1 MALPTHLHCSQV
13 CGAKYGVRSRVAAL
27 PNPSVKASTNGRPG
41 YSQLLFLL
49 PPGLPL
55 APPYLER

>member
-1 MALPTHLHCSQV
+1 MASLNHFRYSKACA
-13 CGAKYGVRSRVAAL
+13 AKYSAGSSVAAL

>member
-1 MALPTHLHCSQV
+1 MASLNHFRGFKA
-13 CGAKYGVRSRVAAL
+13 CGAKYVAHNGAAAL
-27 PNPSVKASTNGRPG
+27 PNPSVNASTNGRPG